1 MTGFFSQN
9 HHSCHGVWSYC
20 VGDMWLRRL
29 WVTISWGN
37 QSAFVFFVSVAL
49 FYFSEHPILCKFS
62 DSPSHLSGRADKADL
77 RLYDS
82 VSQDSVRCLL
92 VGLPCSGSLS
102 LLGFHKFPGFFTVNV
117 LMTSYLCSWPG
128 YFYGSGTLD
137 SHCVQSW
144 TSLENWSRFLH
155 ICIFGADLSLTINSM
170 LNIADSFR
178 ASGFQADPAVCL
190 ASVYS
195 KCLSTAQKTDCLTLS
210 GMLSV
215 WRRAAPS
222 SCCCLIIICYLLSLL
237 QNLCKISSGNWAG
250 SRPCLHYAE
259 AEP

>member
-1 MTGFFSQN
+1 MESGPIVLMTCGWDISESPSHEGIKALSCFSWQLLCFILVN
-9 HHSCHGVWSYC
+9 SPYC
-20 VGDMWLRRL
+20 G
-29 WVTISWGN
+29 SS
-37 QSAFVFFVSVAL
+37 Q
-49 FYFSEHPILCKFS
+49 
-62 DSPSHLSGRADKADL
+62 DSPSHLSGEVDKTDL
-77 RLYDS
+77 SLHDS

-92 VGLPCSGSLS
+92 VGLPWSGSLS
-102 LLGFHKFPGFFTVNV
+102 FLGFHKFPEFFTVKV

-144 TSLENWSRFLH
+144 TSLENWSRFLYTSL
-155 ICIFGADLSLTINSM
+155 FGADLSLTINSM
-170 LNIADSFR
+170 PNIADSFR
-178 ASGFQADPAVCL
+178 ALGIQVSADPAVCL

-195 KCLSTAQKTDCLTLS
+195 KCPATAQKTDSLTLS

-215 WRRAAPS
+215 WRGAAAA
-222 SCCCLIIICYLLSLL
+222 SCCCLIIICYLLPLL
-237 QNLCKISSGNWAG
+237 QNHYNISSSNWAG